1 MFMEKNNEDLSCL
14 RTHVL
19 GAKSLLKN
27 LGHLHLPE
35 ESQFSLVSPFVPG
48 SLKEPGLQSI
58 TSRCQEGLGT
68 VTQILKKSLACL
80 QRDHNPVL
88 REWAPD
94 LSTSHP
100 ESQEQT
106 HP

>member
-58 TSRCQEGLGT
+58 TSRRQEGLRT
-68 VTQILKKSLACL
+68 VVFRCTLRNIHRLFTPHYQKMGG
-80 QRDHNPVL
+80 QRNI
-88 REWAPD
+88 
-94 LSTSHP
+94 
-100 ESQEQT
+100 Q
-106 HP
+106 